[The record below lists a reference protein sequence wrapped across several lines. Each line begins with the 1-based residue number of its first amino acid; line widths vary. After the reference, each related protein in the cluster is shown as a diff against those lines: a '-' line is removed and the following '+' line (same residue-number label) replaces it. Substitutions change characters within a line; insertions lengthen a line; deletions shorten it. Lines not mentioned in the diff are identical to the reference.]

1 MSGAQKRIA
10 AAVIFAAGL
19 VSVALFMRSDRPE
32 TVISEESTA
41 VSVVAAPDRQA
52 IAEKDSNNDGVPD
65 WQETLQVT
73 APIDLEAA
81 DDTYTPPETLTGQF
95 AIEFFQDMVRAENY
109 GEFGDSPE
117 ELVAS
122 AGSDLVQ
129 KAYDVL
135 LDRRDIIILEDNSK
149 ESLAQYGESIARII
163 VSAPVTDTD
172 NEAVILERAL
182 RNQDP
187 NELQKLEGKL
197 AAYTYM
203 LEETLKTPAPSS
215 MTKVHLDLA
224 NTYQALIVDIKAMK
238 QAFDDPMMAL
248 LRMKRY
254 QDDADGL
261 YASIMNIFNSLILA
275 DVSWQ
280 ENSIVFEVISIGED
294 N

>member
-1 MSGAQKRIA
+1 
-10 AAVIFAAGL
+10 
-19 VSVALFMRSDRPE
+19 
-32 TVISEESTA
+32 
-41 VSVVAAPDRQA
+41 
-52 IAEKDSNNDGVPD
+52 
-65 WQETLQVT
+65 
-73 APIDLEAA
+73 
-81 DDTYTPPETLTGQF
+81 
-95 AIEFFQDMVRAENY
+95 
-109 GEFGDSPE
+109 
-117 ELVAS
+117 
-122 AGSDLVQ
+122 
-129 KAYDVL
+129 
-135 LDRRDIIILEDNSK
+135 
-149 ESLAQYGESIARII
+149 
-163 VSAPVTDTD
+163 
-172 NEAVILERAL
+172 AVILERAL